1 MNRKQR
7 RATAKLGA
15 GSQILTTLEA
25 LQKIQG
31 LGLEGTT
38 HLLEDLGNRL
48 SEARDT
54 MESLV
59 RTVSSLGFELEV
71 QREVNLRLLSRLYAN
86 AELSE
91 KQALTQLK
99 ELEAQ
104 VRKTLVE
111 DLIAEQSAF
120 PQEVPEDSGE
130 G

>member
-1 MNRKQR
+1 M
-7 RATAKLGA
+7 
-15 GSQILTTLEA
+15 TTLEA